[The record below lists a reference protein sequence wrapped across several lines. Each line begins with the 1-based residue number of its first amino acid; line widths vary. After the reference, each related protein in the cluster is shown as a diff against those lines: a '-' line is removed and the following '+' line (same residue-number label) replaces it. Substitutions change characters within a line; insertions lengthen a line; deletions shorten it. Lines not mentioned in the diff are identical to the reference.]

1 MAIGLHM
8 GISKSCLTLA
18 CGGKEGSGAFL
29 RALHLTGKK
38 QTVQIL
44 STKQRDCLHSC
55 WSQEAPWLSDITRSM
70 AEGRQAGEG
79 ARGRYVRYQRLAGWP
94 LLRPRC

>member
-18 CGGKEGSGAFL
+18 CGGREGSGAFL

-44 STKQRDCLHSC
+44 STKHRDCLHSC
-55 WSQEAPWLSDITRSM
+55 WSQEAPWLSEILLAAWLKDSRLVRGQGGDMSDIKDWLGDLS
-70 AEGRQAGEG
+70 
-79 ARGRYVRYQRLAGWP
+79 
-94 LLRPRC
+94 